1 MKTQLILADTSG
13 PGFYRQ
19 ICPGTTLQKLGED
32 ISFDF
37 QWQTSKPRYNKL
49 GKVIGVRKTDFD
61 VIVLQSPQ
69 RRHIVECIPFVQA
82 HGTAVVVELDDDFWS
97 VNKEQIGYKNFAA
110 MAHPDE
116 ANFEVLAKA
125 CELADLV
132 TVSTKTLAKKIPSDK
147 VVVLP
152 NYVPEYFM
160 DIELSDDDDRR
171 VQDDRLKVGWTGDPE
186 LHVGDLE
193 VTKGGVSQAVREAGA
208 MFVDIGGRGITGPM
222 LGFTED
228 EGVHFP
234 WLSMNDY
241 PYAVKNFDIGIVPLC
256 QSEFNMSKSELKS
269 LEYMALGIPF
279 LASPTAAYKE
289 LCEKHGVGK
298 LVDDYDW
305 HGELYSLMTEPA
317 WRESMIAKGLTY
329 ARKNTYE
336 KHAHKWREAWQQAIQ
351 NRESVNSPYRAS

>member
-37 QWQTSKPRYNKL
+37 QWQTAKPRYNKL

-132 TVSTKTLAKKIPSDK
+132 TVSTKPLIRVIVFCCEIKLKPS
-147 VVVLP
+147 
-152 NYVPEYFM
+152 
-160 DIELSDDDDRR
+160 
-171 VQDDRLKVGWTGDPE
+171 G
-186 LHVGDLE
+186 
-193 VTKGGVSQAVREAGA
+193 
-208 MFVDIGGRGITGPM
+208 
-222 LGFTED
+222 
-228 EGVHFP
+228 
-234 WLSMNDY
+234 
-241 PYAVKNFDIGIVPLC
+241 
-256 QSEFNMSKSELKS
+256 
-269 LEYMALGIPF
+269 
-279 LASPTAAYKE
+279 
-289 LCEKHGVGK
+289 
-298 LVDDYDW
+298 
-305 HGELYSLMTEPA
+305 MT
-317 WRESMIAKGLTY
+317 
-329 ARKNTYE
+329 
-336 KHAHKWREAWQQAIQ
+336 
-351 NRESVNSPYRAS
+351 